1 MRKYTAHLFLVL
13 FAAFFW
19 MLSESIQKVA
29 PKSKTFLKRES
40 EQYFLE
46 LDQKFQKLDLLGQKN
61 YLGQLTRQ
69 GSKWPIRVQFSDS
82 NWKIL
87 EPQKKLGLDNNHLAQ
102 KIQKISTPSWIK
114 ETSHMT
120 QIPAYYRVIPL
131 CDGTI
136 RILEVQDFEATFLKS
151 SKYLQFSFLKSKED
165 KSSFPFFS
173 SFDIPKEEKGHF
185 TFWGYATSLQ
195 RNFFGLDEPLV
206 VRTIVPYSIELKI
219 LFFLTL
225 FFFLVFHIS
234 LLRTHSAFYSRTGWF
249 CYASLL
255 ALTVALSTWHL
266 SWQHNLQIEEKNRQ
280 HYDSIALQGVT
291 KYLSHIEQLARSLIE
306 IHNDSTG
313 RLDDSFFKKWPF
325 IEKIQLIDH
334 EKNILHEACSP
345 HASPTTSLKTLF
357 LKNTGW
363 ILKNPENQN
372 SQLIHYR
379 TEDPISIYLEI
390 DLKPILAPL
399 LLLRDLSQ
407 TAYHLEIAPK
417 KLDGFVPTIAST
429 PFYLKMVHPP
439 LKRWS
444 PPLFLFL
451 LTLGG
456 ALFFPLRIF
465 YVSIGHDLLPVNRPR
480 NLTRSPNL

>member
-1 MRKYTAHLFLVL
+1 MRKYAAHLFLVL
-13 FAAFFW
+13 FATFFW

-40 EQYFLE
+40 EKYFLE

-102 KIQKISTPSWIK
+102 KIQMISTPSWIK
-114 ETSHMT
+114 ETSHLT

-131 CDGTI
+131 YDGTM
-136 RILEVQDFEATFLKS
+136 RILEVQDFEAIFLKP
-151 SKYLQFSFLKSKED
+151 SKNLQFSFLKSKED

-173 SFDIPKEEKGHF
+173 SFDTPKEEKGHF
-185 TFWGYATSLQ
+185 TIWGYATSLEK
-195 RNFFGLDEPLV
+195 NFFGLDEPLV
-206 VRTIVPYSIELKI
+206 VRAIVPYNKELKI
-219 LFFLTL
+219 LFFFTI

-234 LLRTHSAFYSRTGWF
+234 LLTTHSAFYGRTGWL
-249 CYASLL
+249 CYGTLL
-255 ALTVALSTWHL
+255 ASTAVISTWHL
-266 SWQHNLQIEEKNRQ
+266 SWQHNLQIEEKNQQ
-280 HYDSIALQGVT
+280 HYDSIALEGVT
-291 KYLSHIEQLARSLIE
+291 KYLCHIEQLARSLIE
-306 IHNDSTG
+306 IHKDNIG
-313 RLDDSFFKKWPF
+313 KVDDSFFKNWPF

-334 EKNILHEACSP
+334 DKNLLHEACSP
-345 HASPTTSLKTLF
+345 HASPTPSLKTLF

-379 TEDPISIYLEI
+379 TEDAISIYLEI
-390 DLKPILAPL
+390 DLKPIFAPL
-399 LLLRDLSQ
+399 LILRDISQ

-417 KLDGFVPTIAST
+417 NLERFVTTIAQT
-429 PFYLKMVHPP
+429 PFYLKMDHPP

-444 PPLFLFL
+444 SPLFLFL

-456 ALFFPLRIF
+456 ALFFPFRIF
-465 YVSIGHDLLPVNRPR
+465 YVSIKQDLLSINQPK
-480 NLTRSPNL
+480 NLTRFPYL